1 MTIALHAFYQQFILR
16 NLFLSKN
23 WIANDSRFC
32 RLIIFSLFFLLHFT
46 TEAATITSKNVSGF
60 WDEGTNWIGDVAPG
74 PGDDV
79 VIDPSATIT
88 IRTDVSCLSLTW
100 TGNPSAARTLTINAG
115 FTLTVNG
122 NITISP
128 PTSNNRNRTLSVL
141 GILDCTGTFTMQ
153 ASTDDRRRCLLSI
166 GTNGIANIAGN
177 LIMATTIA
185 RNWVQ
190 MTGSAVLN
198 IGGNIGSTAAGTS
211 AGGGFVTPTTV
222 NFNGTL
228 PQNFFPQTSVAIP
241 TFKVNNAAGVIMR
254 VAQSVTTLTIGD
266 VTSNSLFKDS
276 GNTVTSTGTLNLL
289 NGSTYRLGRY
299 SGGTGTAT
307 VFPAFTT
314 SNIDLGTTV
323 EYAHIN
329 ANQNVSTTPQYANLS
344 FSSTVARSRVIL
356 AGTLTVRGNLTI
368 GVNTTFLGS
377 TNNPAV
383 NLGGNYS
390 NSGTFT
396 SGTGLFTMNG
406 TTNQSIT
413 GTAAFTGGLT
423 INNTGGGG
431 SNTVTLNNNITT
443 TGNLTITNGILDL
456 GAFTANRTAA
466 GGTMTISN
474 GTRLIIGG
482 TNSLPTNYTT
492 HVIGATSTV
501 EYDGTTNAV
510 TAPNGGVAYGNL
522 EIDATGATTSASF
535 PVAGILSVL
544 TSRSFVASAGTIT
557 MNDAASS
564 ITNSGTLS
572 FRGLTIAATPTAQSQ
587 YNASYNVGATLTV
600 NGSITFAPT
609 GGTITMNN
617 AGSGIVNNGSLTFSG
632 LTIATTPTAQSQYNA
647 SYNVAGT
654 LTVNG
659 SITFAPTGGTI
670 TMNNASS
677 AIVNNGTTTFS
688 GLTIAV
694 TPTAQSQYNTSY
706 NVAGALTV
714 DGGVTFAPTGGT
726 ITMNNAASSISNA
739 GTLTFNNLTVSATPT
754 SQAQYNTS
762 FSVAGTF
769 ATSGAITFAPTGGTI
784 TMSGASGAI
793 NNASGTLTF
802 SSLTITGTTISSTGN
817 FAVAVTM
824 NVTSTFAPA
833 ATSIISGAG
842 TLTGAGTVRVT
853 RTAAT
858 PSFGA
863 QYTITTK
870 TLANLTVN
878 YIGAGAQTVD
888 AQNYGNLTISTNGTR
903 TITFVNGGTIRVSG
917 VFSPT
922 ATTTTYVVTGNTF
935 EYNGSGAQTIAA
947 FTYNNLII
955 SNAGAKT
962 VLAGTTVNCLTITLN
977 DDAVLTLP
985 DTSVFNVTQ

>member
-1 MTIALHAFYQQFILR
+1 MTIALHAFYRRYFL
-16 NLFLSKN
+16 NALLFKKN
-23 WIANDSRFC
+23 PLTSNRQSF
-32 RLIIFSLFFLLHFT
+32 RLILFSLFFLLHT
-46 TEAATITSKNVSGF
+46 ATQAATITSNNVTGF
-60 WDEGTNWIGDVAPG
+60 WDVGGTWVGGVVPG

-79 VIDPSATIT
+79 IINASATIT
-88 IRTDVSCLSLTW
+88 VRTNVSCLSLSW
-100 TGNPSAARTLTINAG
+100 TGNPSATRTFTVNAG
-115 FTLTVNG
+115 FTLTVSG
-122 NITISP
+122 NITLG
-128 PTSNNRNRTLSVL
+128 TTTTNGRNRIFNVL
-141 GILDCTGTFTMQ
+141 GTLDCGGSFTMQ
-153 ASTDDRRRCLLSI
+153 ASGGDTRDIELDI
-166 GTNGIANIAGN
+166 GTNGIVNITGN
-177 LIMATTIA
+177 LVMASTFLRHHVDLIGNA
-185 RNWVQ
+185 Q
-190 MTGSAVLN
+190 IN
-198 IGGNIGSTAAGTS
+198 IGGNIGANTTGTTT
-211 AGGGFVTPTTV
+211 GGGFTNPPAGSII
-222 NFNGTL
+222 NLNGTL
-228 PQNFFPQTSVAIP
+228 PQNFFTQNAPTYSG
-241 TFKVNNAAGVIMR
+241 TFKINNAAGVILR
-254 VAQSVTTLTIGD
+254 RTLALGTSTLTIGD
-266 VTSNSLFKDS
+266 ITANSVLKDS
-276 GNTVTSTGTLNLL
+276 GNSITSTGTFNLQ
-289 NGSTYRLGRY
+289 NGSTFILGRY

-307 VFPAFTT
+307 TYPAFGTN
-314 SNIDLGTTV
+314 NIDLGTTV

-329 ANQNVSTTPQYANLS
+329 ANQNVSTTPQYGNLT
-344 FSSTVARSRVIL
+344 FSSTVARSRIIL

-368 GVNTTFLGS
+368 GANTTFLGS
-377 TNNPAV
+377 TNNPAT
-383 NLGGNYS
+383 NLGGNFV

-413 GTAAFTGGLT
+413 GTALFTGGLT

-431 SNTVTLNNNITT
+431 SNIVSLNNNITT
-443 TGNLTITNGILDL
+443 TGNLTLTSGILDL
-456 GAFTANRTAA
+456 GAFTANRTVA

-535 PVAGILSVL
+535 PVAGVLSVL
-544 TSRSFVASAGTIT
+544 TSRSLVASAGTIT
-557 MNDAASS
+557 MSDVASS

-587 YNASYNVGATLTV
+587 YNASYNVAATLTV
-600 NGSITFAPT
+600 N
-609 GGTITMNN
+609 
-617 AGSGIVNNGSLTFSG
+617 
-632 LTIATTPTAQSQYNA
+632 
-647 SYNVAGT
+647 
-654 LTVNG
+654 
-659 SITFAPTGGTI
+659 
-670 TMNNASS
+670 
-677 AIVNNGTTTFS
+677 
-688 GLTIAV
+688 
-694 TPTAQSQYNTSY
+694 
-706 NVAGALTV
+706 
-714 DGGVTFAPTGGT
+714 GGVTFAPTGGT
-726 ITMNNAASSISNA
+726 ITMNNVASSISNA

-817 FAVAVTM
+817 FGVAVTM
-824 NVTSTFAPA
+824 TVTSTFAPA

-842 TLTGAGTVRVT
+842 ALTGTGTVRVT

-903 TITFVNGGTIRVSG
+903 TVTFVNGGTIRVSG
-917 VFSPT
+917 VFTPT

-935 EYNGSGAQTIAA
+935 EYNGSGAQTITA

-977 DDAVLTLP
+977 GDAILTLP

>member
-1 MTIALHAFYQQFILR
+1 MTIALHAFYRRYFL
-16 NLFLSKN
+16 NDLLFKKN
-23 WIANDSRFC
+23 PLTSNGQSF
-32 RLIIFSLFFLLHFT
+32 RLILFSLFFLLHT
-46 TEAATITSKNVSGF
+46 ATQAATITSNNVTGF
-60 WDEGTNWIGDVAPG
+60 WDVGGTWVGGVVPG

-79 VIDPSATIT
+79 IINASATIT
-88 IRTDVSCLSLTW
+88 VRTNVSCLSLSW
-100 TGNPSAARTLTINAG
+100 TGNPSATRTFTVNAG
-115 FTLTVNG
+115 FTLTVSG
-122 NITISP
+122 NITLG
-128 PTSNNRNRTLSVL
+128 TTTTNGRNRIFNVL
-141 GILDCTGTFTMQ
+141 GTLDCGGSFTMQ
-153 ASTDDRRRCLLSI
+153 ASGGDTRDIELDI
-166 GTNGIANIAGN
+166 GTNGIVNITGN
-177 LIMATTIA
+177 LVMASTFLRHHVDLIGNA
-185 RNWVQ
+185 Q
-190 MTGSAVLN
+190 IN
-198 IGGNIGSTAAGTS
+198 IGGNIGANTTGTTT
-211 AGGGFVTPTTV
+211 GGGFTNPPAGSII
-222 NFNGTL
+222 NLNGTL
-228 PQNFFPQTSVAIP
+228 PQNFFTQNAPTYSG
-241 TFKVNNAAGVIMR
+241 TFKINNAAGVILR
-254 VAQSVTTLTIGD
+254 RTLALGTSTLTIGD
-266 VTSNSLFKDS
+266 ITANSVLKDS
-276 GNTVTSTGTLNLL
+276 GNSITSTGTFNLQ
-289 NGSTYRLGRY
+289 NGSTFILGRY
-299 SGGTGTAT
+299 SGATGTAT
-307 VFPAFTT
+307 TYPAFATN
-314 SNIDLGTTV
+314 NIDLGTTV

-329 ANQNVSTTPQYANLS
+329 ANQNVSTTPQYGNLT
-344 FSSTVARSRVIL
+344 FSSTVARSRIIL

-368 GVNTTFLGS
+368 GANTTFLGS
-377 TNNPAV
+377 TNNPAT
-383 NLGGNYS
+383 NLGGNFV

-413 GTAAFTGGLT
+413 GTALFTGGLT

-431 SNTVTLNNNITT
+431 SNIVSLNNNITT
-443 TGNLTITNGILDL
+443 TGNLTLTSGILDL
-456 GAFTANRTAA
+456 GAFTANRTVA

-474 GTRLIIGG
+474 GARLIIGG

-501 EYDGTTNAV
+501 EYDGTTNAI

-535 PVAGILSVL
+535 PVAGVLSVL
-544 TSRSFVASAGTIT
+544 TSRSLVASAGTIT
-557 MNDAASS
+557 MNDVASS
-564 ITNSGTLS
+564 ISNSGTLTFS
-572 FRGLTIAATPTAQSQ
+572 GLTIAATPTAQSQ

-632 LTIATTPTAQSQYNA
+632 LTIATTPTAQSQYN
-647 SYNVAGT
+647 
-654 LTVNG
+654 
-659 SITFAPTGGTI
+659 
-670 TMNNASS
+670 
-677 AIVNNGTTTFS
+677 
-688 GLTIAV
+688 
-694 TPTAQSQYNTSY
+694 TSF

-714 DGGVTFAPTGGT
+714 NGSVTFAPTGGT
-726 ITMNNAASSISNA
+726 VTMSNVASSINNA
-739 GTLTFNNLTVSATPT
+739 GALTFNNLTVSATPT
-754 SQAQYNTS
+754 SQTQYNTS

-817 FAVAVTM
+817 FGVAVMMT
-824 NVTSTFAPA
+824 VTSTFAPA

-842 TLTGAGTVRVT
+842 ALTGTGTVRVT

-903 TITFVNGGTIRVSG
+903 TVTFVNGGTIRVSG
-917 VFSPT
+917 VFTPT

-935 EYNGSGAQTIAA
+935 EYNGSGAQTITA

-977 DDAVLTLP
+977 GDAILTLP